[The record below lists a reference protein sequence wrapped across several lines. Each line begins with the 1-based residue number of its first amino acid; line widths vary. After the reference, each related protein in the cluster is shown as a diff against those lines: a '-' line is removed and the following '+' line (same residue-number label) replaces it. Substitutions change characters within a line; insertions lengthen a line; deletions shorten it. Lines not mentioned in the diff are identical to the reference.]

1 MARYLIEVPHEPDF
15 QACVRAVQVFLATGS
30 HLLTHADWGCMDG
43 QHCAWIIADVN
54 SKDEARYLVP
64 SAFRADARIIGLN
77 KFSMEILD
85 SIMNHHE
92 KEADPVAV

>member
-1 MARYLIEVPHEPDF
+1 
-15 QACVRAVQVFLATGS
+15 
-30 HLLTHADWGCMDG
+30 MDG

-77 KFSMEILD
+77 KFSMEQLD
-85 SIMNHHE
+85 GIMNHHE
-92 KEADPVAV
+92 KEAGTVAV